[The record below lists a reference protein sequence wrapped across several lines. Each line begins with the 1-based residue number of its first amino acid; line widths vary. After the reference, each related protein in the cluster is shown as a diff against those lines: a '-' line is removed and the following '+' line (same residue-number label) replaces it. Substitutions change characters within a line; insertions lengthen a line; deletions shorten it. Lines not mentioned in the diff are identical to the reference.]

1 MSFQTSL
8 GASVSRC
15 SVEAMSGVIVALAL
29 GAACAWPSPER
40 QLLLN
45 FFQACRVYDTTVL
58 ARMATAS
65 CNPHTDGVVQDFDMV
80 SVENRLAPAPARPIR
95 EVTIRARVRPL
106 GGPAVER
113 TIAVTLEQIE
123 GRWLV
128 TALTPLRASQTLPA
142 ASSARPR

>member
-1 MSFQTSL
+1 MTKRRSL
-8 GASVSRC
+8 AGLSA
-15 SVEAMSGVIVALAL
+15 ALVL

-80 SVENRLAPAPARPIR
+80 SVENRRAPAPARPAR
-95 EVTIRARVRPL
+95 DVTIRARVRPL
-106 GGPAVER
+106 GGPVAER
-113 TIAVTLEQIE
+113 MIAVTLEQIDN
-123 GRWLV
+123 RWLV
-128 TALTPLRASQTLPA
+128 TSVTPLPTSQTSPA
-142 ASSARPR
+142 ASSALPR